1 MGLTFARTK
10 VSKNP
15 RRDVRSTFC
24 TKNFLE
30 IVAVVI
36 RKLIALT
43 PKITHQ
49 QREMICAILRQFFSK
64 LTQRF
69 AIPLFTAYL
78 SCVKLCATE
87 LQFDF
92 NLCLFK
98 TTNFPTRKTS
108 LWRRFRKCMRKWC
121 WLRRKTARIIFR
133 CWRAV
138 LGTLSEKSRIFPTA
152 QLRAEQLH
160 FLTDRADL
168 KFFGYFFQKKYPVGD
183 IQLIMYLCSAVRG
196 GVTFVC
202 TKVTK
207 RHRLIVRSA
216 TRNS

>member
-1 MGLTFARTK
+1 
-10 VSKNP
+10 
-15 RRDVRSTFC
+15 
-24 TKNFLE
+24 
-30 IVAVVI
+30 
-36 RKLIALT
+36 
-43 PKITHQ
+43 
-49 QREMICAILRQFFSK
+49 MICAIF
-64 LTQRF
+64 QRF
-69 AIPLFTAYL
+69 SQKLFLQTAIPLFTAYL

-108 LWRRFRKCMRKWC
+108 LWRRFRKCMRKRC

-160 FLTDRADL
+160 FITDRADL
-168 KFFGYFFQKKYPVGD
+168 MVFGYFFQKKYPVGD
-183 IQLIMYLCSAVRG
+183 IIIFLFAVREG
-196 GVTFVC
+196 DTFC
-202 TKVTK
+202 STKK
-207 RHRLIVRSA
+207 YPKKWRRDVRSA
-216 TRNS
+216 TRNSSVS

>member
-1 MGLTFARTK
+1 MHDF
-10 VSKNP
+10 
-15 RRDVRSTFC
+15 
-24 TKNFLE
+24 
-30 IVAVVI
+30 
-36 RKLIALT
+36 T
-43 PKITHQ
+43 PI
-49 QREMICAILRQFFSK
+49 FSK

-98 TTNFPTRKTS
+98 TTIFPTRKTS
-108 LWRRFRKCMRKWC
+108 LWRRFRKCMRKRC

-152 QLRAEQLH
+152 QLQAEQLH

-168 KFFGYFFQKKYPVGD
+168 MVFGYFCSKSTPSETYTITFQQKSKKNPKKSFSRF
-183 IQLIMYLCSAVRG
+183 LIS
-196 GVTFVC
+196 
-202 TKVTK
+202 
-207 RHRLIVRSA
+207 
-216 TRNS
+216 

>member
-1 MGLTFARTK
+1 MR
-10 VSKNP
+10 
-15 RRDVRSTFC
+15 
-24 TKNFLE
+24 NF
-30 IVAVVI
+30 
-36 RKLIALT
+36 T
-43 PKITHQ
+43 PI
-49 QREMICAILRQFFSK
+49 FSK

-78 SCVKLCATE
+78 SKVKVCAAE

-152 QLRAEQLH
+152 QLQAEQLH
-160 FLTDRADL
+160 FIADRADL

-183 IQLIMYLCSAVRG
+183 IIIYKNMKQKGAISKIAPFKIIYS
-196 GVTFVC
+196 FYP
-202 TKVTK
+202 
-207 RHRLIVRSA
+207 
-216 TRNS
+216 

>member
-1 MGLTFARTK
+1 MR
-10 VSKNP
+10 
-15 RRDVRSTFC
+15 
-24 TKNFLE
+24 NF
-30 IVAVVI
+30 
-36 RKLIALT
+36 T
-43 PKITHQ
+43 PI
-49 QREMICAILRQFFSK
+49 FSK

-108 LWRRFRKCMRKWC
+108 LWRRFRKCMRKRC

-152 QLRAEQLH
+152 QLQTKLIL

-168 KFFGYFFQKKYPVGD
+168 KFFGYFFQKKCPVGD
-183 IQLIMYLCSAVRG
+183 KTKIFPLSA
-196 GVTFVC
+196 
-202 TKVTK
+202 
-207 RHRLIVRSA
+207 RSIFYKKEI
-216 TRNS
+216 RKCGFLP